1 MHVEHISMDMN
12 GFALVLIHLGKNSE
26 VTYCTSLSFYCDTC
40 DCSTPCA
47 IFFRCTSRMF
57 IPSTLMGAKC
67 LNTWIL

>member
-47 IFFRCTSRMF
+47 ICF
-57 IPSTLMGAKC
+57 
-67 LNTWIL
+67 